1 VYSLTQ
7 VEGGSTKEV
16 KAKMDL
22 TKNYYTMLGVLPSAE
37 LVVIR
42 AAFRALAL
50 RYDPDTWTG
59 DRATA
64 ETRMRDLNE
73 AYAVLSNADSR
84 REYDL
89 KRRKGAFEEYDSDDP
104 AYDANS
110 DSDWVVALN
119 YFPDLTTFEAKL
131 KKISFRLAFAF
142 RATLLETKNFDQP
155 ISPLVP
161 ACVEKV

>member
-1 VYSLTQ
+1 
-7 VEGGSTKEV
+7 
-16 KAKMDL
+16 MDL

-50 RYDPDTWTG
+50 RYHPDTWTG

-73 AYAVLSNADSR
+73 AYEVLSSADSR

-89 KRRKGAFEEYDSDDP
+89 KRRKTAFEEYDSDDP
-104 AYDANS
+104 IYDADS
-110 DSDWVVALN
+110 DSDWAVALD
-119 YFPDLTTFEAKL
+119 YFPDL
-131 KKISFRLAFAF
+131 
-142 RATLLETKNFDQP
+142 ATLE
-155 ISPLVP
+155 
-161 ACVEKV
+161 